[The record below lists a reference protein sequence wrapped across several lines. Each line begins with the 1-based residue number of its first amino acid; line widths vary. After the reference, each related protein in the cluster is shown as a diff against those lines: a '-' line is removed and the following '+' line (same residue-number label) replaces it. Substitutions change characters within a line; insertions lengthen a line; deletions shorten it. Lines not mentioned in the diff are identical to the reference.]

1 MSKPKNWWHGNVIR
15 VIRAYPALKQAKQA
29 LQAVSVTAG
38 YSGMPGS
45 HEPGRTTEA
54 SAIRQLAPR
63 EEDDLRAVERA
74 IETIGQDQYAQEVMK
89 VVDLYF
95 WSRGGSLEDIG
106 SKLCMSRE
114 TVKRRKNRF
123 YRAVAKNMGYL
134 RKLS

>member
-1 MSKPKNWWHGNVIR
+1 MSRPKNWWHGNVIR
-15 VIRAYPALKQAKQA
+15 AIRAYPTLKQAKQA

-74 IETIGQDQYAQEVMK
+74 IETIGQDQYAESIIR
-89 VVDLYF
+89 VVELYDWKGIRNF
-95 WSRGGSLEDIG
+95 DTVGDMLHMSERTVRRRRSRFCKE
-106 SKLCMSRE
+106 
-114 TVKRRKNRF
+114 
-123 YRAVAKNMGYL
+123 VAKNMGYL
-134 RKLS
+134 RRLA